1 MNRISSSL
9 LYGRLNAKNFGTTLN
24 KRQFNQK
31 LKSNL
36 AFFTLIESVSY
47 LRSWDFDRLVY
58 FCTISGVRFSK
69 FLCAIK

>member
-47 LRSWDFDRLVY
+47 LRS
-58 FCTISGVRFSK
+58 
-69 FLCAIK
+69 